1 VLSLGVV
8 GIIIVNGLNILM
20 TEPRREIHNFISAW
34 IAGEFIELDSIVGDQ
49 ENLVNSSVHFPD
61 IYYIILDGYGR
72 SDVLESI
79 YNLDNT
85 QFLKNLKDI
94 GFYVAD
100 KSTSNYNFTWLSLSS
115 SLNFMYLDIIT
126 DRIDNKTR
134 DTLPL
139 EIMIERN
146 RVIDILR
153 SYGYK
158 IVTFSSEDWV
168 VDITSSD
175 YYISSAGL
183 GFNAFRN
190 ELFNITPLPTL
201 INYLSTTNQYSQHRD
216 RVMFTFNNLPEV
228 RNAFKEG
235 PIFVFAHIMA
245 PHPPFV
251 FDEYGRPIQPDHPF
265 FISDGSNYLTVIS
278 QEDYI
283 KGYRNQVKYISGLI
297 IHTIEEILNKSS
309 KKPIIIIQGDH
320 GPGVMFDF
328 ESLENTNINERMSI
342 LNAYY
347 FPDQNYVDLY
357 NEISPVNT
365 FRIILNNKLF
375 TATKLLED
383 KNFFVTLDQPYNFIE
398 ITDSLNNK

>member
-1 VLSLGVV
+1 
-8 GIIIVNGLNILM
+8 
-20 TEPRREIHNFISAW
+20 
-34 IAGEFIELDSIVGDQ
+34 
-49 ENLVNSSVHFPD
+49 
-61 IYYIILDGYGR
+61 
-72 SDVLESI
+72 
-79 YNLDNT
+79 
-85 QFLKNLKDI
+85 
-94 GFYVAD
+94 
-100 KSTSNYNFTWLSLSS
+100 
-115 SLNFMYLDIIT
+115 
-126 DRIDNKTR
+126 
-134 DTLPL
+134 
-139 EIMIERN
+139 
-146 RVIDILR
+146 
-153 SYGYK
+153 
-158 IVTFSSEDWV
+158 
-168 VDITSSD
+168 
-175 YYISSAGL
+175 
-183 GFNAFRN
+183 
-190 ELFNITPLPTL
+190 
-201 INYLSTTNQYSQHRD
+201 
-216 RVMFTFNNLPEV
+216 
-228 RNAFKEG
+228 
-235 PIFVFAHIMA
+235 
-245 PHPPFV
+245 
-251 FDEYGRPIQPDHPF
+251 
-265 FISDGSNYLTVIS
+265 VIS